1 MGDRFVSTTSA
12 GGQSA
17 LEGEPVYGSPLRRFL
32 GRRVIPR
39 IILVI
44 MCLVYFIPFY
54 WMVVTALKS
63 PHEMTVFPP
72 HVWPHL
78 IAWKIFVDAVNYM
91 PFFRFFLNSVI
102 ITAGMTF
109 GAVISNPIIA
119 YGFSRIEWPGRDVLF
134 YIAVATLFIPFPVV
148 MVALFDIFSKLHWVN
163 TYLPLIVPTFFGQAF
178 YLFLVRQFLMG
189 LPKELSDAA
198 TMDGASEFQVFLRVI
213 IPLAKPA
220 IAVVAIFAAVNA
232 WNEFLTPL
240 IYLSSEHTYP
250 LAIGLQFFRQTH
262 NVAFNLLMAASTMVV
277 VPVIILFLLFQRFFV
292 EGVTLGSV
300 KG

>member
-1 MGDRFVSTTSA
+1 MGDRVVSATSNA
-12 GGQSA
+12 ALSA
-17 LEGEPVYGSPLRRFL
+17 PEGEPVHGSPLRRFL
-32 GRRVIPR
+32 GRRVLPR

-44 MCLVYFIPFY
+44 MCLIYFIPFY

-78 IAWKIFVDAVNYM
+78 FAWKNFVDAVNYM

-102 ITAGMTF
+102 ITAGMTI

-119 YGFSRIEWPGRDVLF
+119 YGFSRIEWPGRDALF
-134 YIAVATLFIPFPVV
+134 YVAVATLFIPFPVV

-277 VPVIILFLLFQRFFV
+277 IPVIILFLLFQRFFV
-292 EGVTLGSV
+292 EGVTVGSV